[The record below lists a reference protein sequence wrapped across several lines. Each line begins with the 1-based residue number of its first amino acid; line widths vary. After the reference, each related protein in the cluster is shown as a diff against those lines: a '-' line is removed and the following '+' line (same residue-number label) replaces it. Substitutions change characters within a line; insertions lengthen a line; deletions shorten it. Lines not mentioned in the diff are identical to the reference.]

1 MLMRALFAVAILV
14 GLSTAARGAADLP
27 VRIKDLTSIEG
38 VRENPLVGY
47 GLVVGLNGTGD
58 RRQTLFSTQS
68 LANLLQQMGVT
79 VPASQMLVQDVA
91 AVMVTASL
99 PPFARPGARLDVT
112 VAAIG
117 DASSLQGGI
126 LVLTSLRGVDN
137 RVYAIAQGPLVL
149 GGYTAGRGGN
159 TRTVNHP
166 TTARIP
172 AGGIVEVKAPSISL
186 EGELRLQ
193 LHQADFTTASRIAA
207 ALNRRFPGAVPAA
220 RATDSA
226 SVAVT
231 IPKQFAAQPADFIA
245 EIENLTVTAD
255 APAKVVVNERT
266 GTVVMGQNVRI
277 APVTIVHGS
286 LTVEIHTA
294 YEVSQPGPFSPGSSQ
309 IIPQTAVQAVEPP
322 ARNVQL
328 PSGATVEE
336 LVRSLTAI
344 GVTARDVIAIL
355 QNLRSAGA
363 LQAELEII

>member
-117 DASSLQGGI
+117 DATSLQGGI

-149 GGYTAGRGGN
+149 GGYTAG
-159 TRTVNHP
+159 
-166 TTARIP
+166 
-172 AGGIVEVKAPSISL
+172 
-186 EGELRLQ
+186 
-193 LHQADFTTASRIAA
+193 
-207 ALNRRFPGAVPAA
+207 
-220 RATDSA
+220 
-226 SVAVT
+226 
-231 IPKQFAAQPADFIA
+231 
-245 EIENLTVTAD
+245 
-255 APAKVVVNERT
+255 
-266 GTVVMGQNVRI
+266 
-277 APVTIVHGS
+277 
-286 LTVEIHTA
+286 
-294 YEVSQPGPFSPGSSQ
+294 
-309 IIPQTAVQAVEPP
+309 
-322 ARNVQL
+322 
-328 PSGATVEE
+328 
-336 LVRSLTAI
+336 
-344 GVTARDVIAIL
+344 
-355 QNLRSAGA
+355 
-363 LQAELEII
+363 